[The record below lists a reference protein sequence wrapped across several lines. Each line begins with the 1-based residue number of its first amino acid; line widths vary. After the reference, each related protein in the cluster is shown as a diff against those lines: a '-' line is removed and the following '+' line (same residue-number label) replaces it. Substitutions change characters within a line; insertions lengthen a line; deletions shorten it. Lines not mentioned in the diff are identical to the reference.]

1 MVVVRNGQ
9 EAEEAEEAEEERL
22 VVTRKTRTA
31 LLERNDIIK

>member
-9 EAEEAEEAEEERL
+9 EEEAEAEERL
-22 VVTRKTRTA
+22 GVTRKTRTA

>member
-9 EAEEAEEAEEERL
+9 EEEEEAERL

>member
-9 EAEEAEEAEEERL
+9 EEAEAEERL
-22 VVTRKTRTA
+22 AFTRKTRTA